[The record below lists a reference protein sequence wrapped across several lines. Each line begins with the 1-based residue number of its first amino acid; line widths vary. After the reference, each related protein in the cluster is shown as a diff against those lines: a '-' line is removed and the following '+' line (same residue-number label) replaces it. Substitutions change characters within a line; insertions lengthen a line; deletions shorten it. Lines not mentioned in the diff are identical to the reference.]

1 MQISDIIS
9 SYLNK
14 MRSENFLQ
22 DEQVLWYH
30 EVTKGVFKKQ
40 VLEKWLITN
49 YRAMKIDFMSNKVA
63 RVGLLISDAVV
74 MNKRRDTSGSR
85 TGVFT
90 GAVRGV
96 FGGVSVSSSSST
108 SRTVGDLIFM
118 IAGKE
123 VIRFPQISDPDGVKK
138 LIDTIKKTQKV

>member
-1 MQISDIIS
+1 MQVNNVIE
-9 SYLNK
+9 SYLSK
-14 MRSENFLQ
+14 IRSENLLQ

-40 VLEKWLITN
+40 ILEKWFITN
-49 YRAMKIDFMSNKVA
+49 YRAIKIDFVSNKVA
-63 RVGLLISDAVV
+63 RVGLLISDVVV
-74 MNKRRDTSGSR
+74 MNKQRDTSGSR

-90 GAVRGV
+90 GAGRGA

-123 VIRFPQISDPDGVKK
+123 VIRFPRISDPDGVEK
-138 LIDTIKKTQKV
+138 LIDTIKKTQKI